1 MSVDSETAVRA
12 HTEITDEVSDVIEIR
27 WHGRA
32 GQGAKT
38 GALLVGEAA
47 SGAGRYIQAFPEY
60 GPERMGAPVVA
71 YNRISKD
78 RITLHCGVEHPRY
91 VAILDTTLAGQVDM
105 TAGIPDGGALIVN
118 TSWGPAEAREKLG
131 VTNPT
136 IRVFT
141 VDATSISQETIGR
154 PIPNTPMLGALNRVA
169 NLLEID
175 NLLES
180 VRHKLQQKFRNRPE
194 IVEGNVE
201 AVRRAYQEVQGE

>member
-1 MSVDSETAVRA
+1 VSVDSATTVQAQTETY
-12 HTEITDEVSDVIEIR
+12 DEASDVIEIR

-71 YNRISKD
+71 YNRIS
-78 RITLHCGVEHPRY
+78 REPITLHCGIENPRY
-91 VAILDTTLAGQVDM
+91 VVILDTTLAGQIDM
-105 TAGIPDGGALIVN
+105 TAGVPDGGAMIVN
-118 TSWGPAEAREKLG
+118 ASWSPAEAREKLG
-131 VTNPT
+131 ITNPSVRVYT
-136 IRVFT
+136 I
-141 VDATSISQETIGR
+141 DATAISLENIGR

-169 NLLEID
+169 GLLDID
-175 NLLES
+175 SLLAS
-180 VRHKLQQKFRNRPE
+180 VRKKLEQRFRNRPE

-201 AVRRAYQEVQGE
+201 AVRRAYEEVQGE